1 LADITIPK
9 LNTNDS
15 EYVIAGWLAE
25 DGAEVAPGDPV
36 VMVETSKAVE
46 DLVCADGGVL
56 RRLLPAGAT
65 CTPGQVIGRVG
76 APGPDP
82 VAAGPAPE
90 DGPAITA
97 PARELM
103 DAHGIT
109 EDRVRALGI
118 SLVRRADIEAL
129 ISAAPI
135 SAAPISAAPISAA
148 QPDTGPPARPL
159 TPVQRGMSA
168 TVTRSWQT
176 IPAAYTAVTVE
187 VGPALDRAKR
197 LTRELR
203 TLVGLP
209 ELLIQAIGRAHGE
222 FPEMFAELDGQ
233 EVRPR
238 DPHVALTID
247 LGSGLYTPV
256 VRDADKLTLKE
267 ISATA
272 MRLRMTAMR
281 GTFTTDDLSG
291 STILLALNTDTVA
304 VVAVPIVFPSH
315 ACAVSLCAPRPEL
328 TLADD
333 GTVVQRTVTTLGLA
347 YDHRLVT
354 GRDALRFLTALRDAL
369 EAEAPS

>member
-9 LNTNDS
+9 LNSNDT
-15 EYVIAGWLAE
+15 EYVIAAWLTE
-25 DGAEVAPGDPV
+25 DGTRVEPGDAV
-36 VMVETSKAVE
+36 VLVETSKAVE
-46 DLVCADGGVL
+46 DLCCETGGVL
-56 RRLLPAGAT
+56 RWLLPAGAT

-76 APGPDP
+76 APGGGP
-82 VAAGPAPE
+82 VATGAVVEPGAG
-90 DGPAITA
+90 DGPVITA

-109 EDRVRALGI
+109 EDRVRALGVA
-118 SLVRRADIEAL
+118 LVRRADVEAL
-129 ISAAPI
+129 L
-135 SAAPISAAPISAA
+135 
-148 QPDTGPPARPL
+148 DTGPPARTL

-209 ELLIQAIGRAHGE
+209 ELLVQAIGGAHGE

-233 EVRPR
+233 QVRPR
-238 DPHVALTID
+238 DPHVGITID
-247 LGSGLYTPV
+247 LGSGLYAPV
-256 VRDADKLTLKE
+256 VRDADRRTLAE
-267 ISATA
+267 ISAAA
-272 MRLRMTAMR
+272 MQLRMTAMR
-281 GTFTTDDLSG
+281 GAFTPDDLAG
-291 STILLALNTDTVA
+291 STILLALNTDAAA
-304 VVAVPIVFPSH
+304 VVAVPIVFPGH

-328 TLADD
+328 ALADD
-333 GTVVQRTVTTLGLA
+333 GTVVQRTVATLGLA

-354 GRDALRFLTALRDAL
+354 GRDALRFLAALRDAL

>member
-1 LADITIPK
+1 MADITIPK
-9 LNTNDS
+9 LNNNDS
-15 EYVIAGWLAE
+15 EYVIAAWLAE
-25 DGAEVAPGDPV
+25 DGAEVEPGDPV

-46 DLVCADGGVL
+46 DMVCEDGGVL

-65 CTPGQVIGRVG
+65 CTPGQVIGRIG
-76 APGPDP
+76 APGPEP
-82 VAAGPAPE
+82 VAAEPE
-90 DGPAITA
+90 AGADGPAITA

-103 DAHGIT
+103 DAHGVT

-129 ISAAPI
+129 ISTAPL
-135 SAAPISAAPISAA
+135 
-148 QPDTGPPARPL
+148 DTGPQARTL

-187 VGPALDRAKR
+187 VGPALDRAKQ
-197 LTRELR
+197 LTRQLR
-203 TLVGLP
+203 ALVGLP

-233 EVRPR
+233 DVRPR
-238 DPHVALTID
+238 DPHVAITID

-256 VRDADKLTLKE
+256 VRDADRLTLEE
-267 ISATA
+267 ISAAA

-281 GTFTTDDLSG
+281 GTFTTADLAG
-291 STILLALNTDTVA
+291 STILLALNTDTDA
-304 VVAVPIVFPSH
+304 VIAIPIVFPGH

-328 TLADD
+328 ALADD
-333 GTVVQRTVTTLGLA
+333 GTVVQRTVATLGLA

>member
-25 DGAEVAPGDPV
+25 DGAEVEPGEAV

-46 DLVCADGGVL
+46 DVVTEDGGVL
-56 RRLLPAGAT
+56 HRLLPAGAT
-65 CTPGQVIGRVG
+65 CLPGQVIGRIG
-76 APGPDP
+76 APGPAP
-82 VAAGPAPE
+82 VTAEREVAE
-90 DGPAITA
+90 DGPTITA
-97 PARELM
+97 PARALM

-118 SLVRRADIEAL
+118 PLVRRTDIEAL
-129 ISAAPI
+129 L
-135 SAAPISAAPISAA
+135 
-148 QPDTGPPARPL
+148 DTGPPVRAL

-209 ELLIQAIGRAHGE
+209 ELIVQAIGRAHRA

-233 EVRPR
+233 EIRPR
-238 DPHVALTID
+238 DPHVGITID

-256 VRDADKLTLKE
+256 VRDAGTLTLKE

-281 GTFTTDDLSG
+281 GTFTTDDLAG
-291 STILLALNTDTVA
+291 STILLALNTDSDA
-304 VVAVPIVFPSH
+304 VVAVPIVFPGH

-328 TLADD
+328 ALADD
-333 GTVVQRTVTTLGLA
+333 GTVVQRTVATLGLA

-354 GRDALRFLTALRDAL
+354 GRDALRFLAALRDAL
-369 EAEAPS
+369 EAETPS

>member
-1 LADITIPK
+1 MADITIPK
-9 LNTNDS
+9 LNSNDV

-25 DGAEVAPGDPV
+25 EGAEVKPGDAV
-36 VMVETSKAVE
+36 VMVETSKAIEDVE
-46 DLVCADGGVL
+46 AAAGGVL

-65 CTPGQVIGRVG
+65 CAPGQVIGRIG
-76 APGPDP
+76 GPEAEP
-82 VAAGPAPE
+82 VAEPAVE
-90 DGPAITA
+90 DGPTITA

-103 DAHGIT
+103 DAHGVTVDQI
-109 EDRVRALGI
+109 RALGI
-118 SLVRRADIEAL
+118 LLVRRADIESLLDA
-129 ISAAPI
+129 
-135 SAAPISAAPISAA
+135 
-148 QPDTGPPARPL
+148 GPPARTL

-176 IPAAYTAVTVE
+176 IPAAFTAVTVE

-233 EVRPR
+233 EIRPR
-238 DPHVALTID
+238 DPHVGITID

-256 VRDADKLTLKE
+256 VRDADRLSLTE

-272 MRLRMTAMR
+272 MRLRLTAMR
-281 GTFTTDDLSG
+281 GTFSPDDLAG
-291 STILLALNTDTVA
+291 STILLALNTDADA
-304 VVAVPIVFPSH
+304 VIAVPIVFPGH

-328 TLADD
+328 ALADD
-333 GTVVQRTVTTLGLA
+333 GTVVQRMVATLGLA

-369 EAEAPS
+369 RAEVPA

>member
-9 LNTNDS
+9 LNNNDS
-15 EYVIAGWLAE
+15 EYVIAAWLAE
-25 DGAEVAPGDPV
+25 DGAEVKAGDAV

-46 DLVCADGGVL
+46 DMVSEDGGVL

-65 CTPGQVIGRVG
+65 CTPGQVIGRIG
-76 APGPDP
+76 HPGPEP
-82 VAAGPAPE
+82 VAAEPDVGA
-90 DGPAITA
+90 DGPTITA

-103 DAHGIT
+103 DAHGVT

-118 SLVRRADIEAL
+118 PLVRRADVEAL
-129 ISAAPI
+129 IPVE
-135 SAAPISAAPISAA
+135 PL
-148 QPDTGPPARPL
+148 DTGPPARTL
-159 TPVQRGMSA
+159 TPAQRGMSA

-187 VGPALDRAKR
+187 VGPALERAKQ
-197 LTRELR
+197 LTRQLR

-209 ELLIQAIGRAHGE
+209 ELLIRAIGRAHGE

-238 DPHVALTID
+238 DAHVGITVD

-256 VRDADKLTLKE
+256 VRHADTLSLEE
-267 ISATA
+267 ISAAA
-272 MRLRMTAMR
+272 MRHRMTAMR
-281 GTFTTDDLSG
+281 GTFSTDDLSG
-291 STILLALNTDTVA
+291 STILLALNTDTAA
-304 VVAVPIVFPSH
+304 VIAVPIVFPGH

-328 TLADD
+328 VLADD
-333 GTVVQRTVTTLGLA
+333 GIVRRRTVATLGLA
-347 YDHRLVT
+347 YDHRLIT

-369 EAEAPS
+369 EAETPS

>member
-1 LADITIPK
+1 MADFTIPK

-25 DGAEVAPGDPV
+25 DGAEVEPGDPV
-36 VMVETSKAVE
+36 VMVETSKTIEEV
-46 DLVCADGGVL
+46 VCEYGGVL
-56 RRLLPAGAT
+56 RRLLPTGAT
-65 CTPGQVIGRVG
+65 CTPGQVIGRIG
-76 APGPDP
+76 APGPEP
-82 VAAGPAPE
+82 VAAEPEVAE
-90 DGPAITA
+90 DGPTITA

-103 DAHGIT
+103 DAHGVT

-118 SLVRRADIEAL
+118 ALVRRADIEAL
-129 ISAAPI
+129 ISTAPI
-135 SAAPISAAPISAA
+135 STAAISTELL
-148 QPDTGPPARPL
+148 DTGPPARTL

-233 EVRPR
+233 EIRPR
-238 DPHVALTID
+238 DPHVGITID

-256 VRDADKLTLKE
+256 VRDAGSLTLKE

-281 GTFTTDDLSG
+281 GAFTTDDLSG
-291 STILLALNTDTVA
+291 STILLALNTDTAA
-304 VVAVPIVFPSH
+304 VIAVPIVFPGH

-328 TLADD
+328 ALADD
-333 GTVVQRTVTTLGLA
+333 ETVVQRTVATLGLA

>member
-9 LNTNDS
+9 LNSNDV

-25 DGAEVAPGDPV
+25 DGAQVEPGEPV
-36 VMVETSKAVE
+36 VMIETSKAVE
-46 DLVCADGGVL
+46 DVECAAGGVL

-65 CTPGQVIGRVG
+65 CTPGQVIGRIGTPGLEPIAAEPG
-76 APGPDP
+76 AAPE
-82 VAAGPAPE
+82 AGPT
-90 DGPAITA
+90 ITA

-103 DAHGIT
+103 EAHGIT
-109 EDRVRALGI
+109 EEQVRALGI
-118 SLVRRADIEAL
+118 SLIRRADVEAL
-129 ISAAPI
+129 L
-135 SAAPISAAPISAA
+135 
-148 QPDTGPPARPL
+148 DTGPPARTL

-233 EVRPR
+233 EIRLR
-238 DPHVALTID
+238 DPHVGITVD
-247 LGSGLYTPV
+247 LGSGLYAPV
-256 VRDADKLTLKE
+256 VRDADRLTLAE

-281 GTFTTDDLSG
+281 ATFTTDDLAG
-291 STILLALNTDTVA
+291 STILLALNTDAAA
-304 VVAVPIVFPSH
+304 VVAVPIVFPGH

-328 TLADD
+328 ALADD
-333 GTVVQRTVTTLGLA
+333 GTVVRRTVVTLGLA

-354 GRDALRFLTALRDAL
+354 GRDALRFLAALRDAL
-369 EAEAPS
+369 EAETPS

>member
-1 LADITIPK
+1 MADITIPK
-9 LNTNDS
+9 LNNNDS

-25 DGAEVAPGDPV
+25 DGSEVAPGDPV

-46 DLVCADGGVL
+46 DVVCEDGGVL
-56 RRLLPAGAT
+56 QRLLPAGAT

-76 APGPDP
+76 ARGPEP
-82 VAAGPAPE
+82 VAVAAEPVPD
-90 DGPAITA
+90 DGPTITA

-103 DAHGIT
+103 EAHDVT

-118 SLVRRADIEAL
+118 PLVRRADIEAL
-129 ISAAPI
+129 IST
-135 SAAPISAAPISAA
+135 A
-148 QPDTGPPARPL
+148 QLDTGPPARPL
-159 TPVQRGMSA
+159 TPVERGMSA

-187 VGPALDRAKR
+187 VGPALERVKQ
-197 LTRELR
+197 LTRQLR

-238 DPHVALTID
+238 DPHVGITID

-256 VRDADKLTLKE
+256 VRDADKLTLEE
-267 ISATA
+267 ISSAA
-272 MRLRMTAMR
+272 MRHRMTAMR
-281 GTFTTDDLSG
+281 GTFTTDDLAG
-291 STILLALNTDTVA
+291 STLLLALNTDTAA
-304 VVAVPIVFPSH
+304 VIAVPIVFPGH

-328 TLADD
+328 APADD
-333 GTVVQRTVTTLGLA
+333 GTVVRRTVATLGLA
-347 YDHRLVT
+347 YDHRIIT

>member
-1 LADITIPK
+1 MADITIPK

-25 DGAEVAPGDPV
+25 DGAEVAPGEAV

-46 DLVCADGGVL
+46 DVVSEDGGVL

-65 CTPGQVIGRVG
+65 CLPGQVIGRIG
-76 APGPDP
+76 DPGSEP
-82 VAAGPAPE
+82 VAAEREPAEAGPT
-90 DGPAITA
+90 ITA

-109 EDRVRALGI
+109 EEQVGALGI
-118 SLVRRADIEAL
+118 ALIRRADVEAL
-129 ISAAPI
+129 LHV
-135 SAAPISAAPISAA
+135 
-148 QPDTGPPARPL
+148 GPPARTL
-159 TPVQRGMSA
+159 TPVRRGMAA

-176 IPAAYTAVTVE
+176 IPAAFTAVTVE

-233 EVRPR
+233 EIRPR
-238 DPHVALTID
+238 DPHVGITID

-256 VRDADKLTLKE
+256 VRDAGTRTLAE
-267 ISATA
+267 ISAAA

-281 GTFTTDDLSG
+281 GTFTTDDLAG
-291 STILLALNTDTVA
+291 STILLALNTDTDA
-304 VVAVPIVFPSH
+304 VVAVPIVFPGH

-328 TLADD
+328 ALAED
-333 GTVVQRTVTTLGLA
+333 GTVVQRTVATLGLA

-354 GRDALRFLTALRDAL
+354 GRDALRFLAALRSAL
-369 EAEAPS
+369 EAETPS

>member
-1 LADITIPK
+1 MADITIPK

-15 EYVIAGWLAE
+15 EYVIAGWLVE
-25 DGAEVAPGDPV
+25 DGAEVKAGDPV

-46 DLVCADGGVL
+46 DVVSEDGGVL
-56 RRLLPAGAT
+56 HRLLPAGAT
-65 CTPGQVIGRVG
+65 CLPGQVIGRIGG
-76 APGPDP
+76 AAPEP
-82 VAAGPAPE
+82 VASAAPPAPE
-90 DGPAITA
+90 DGPTITA
-97 PARELM
+97 PARLLM
-103 DAHGIT
+103 DAHGVT

-118 SLVRRADIEAL
+118 PLVRRADIEAL

-135 SAAPISAAPISAA
+135 AAAPISPAPLDS
-148 QPDTGPPARPL
+148 GPPVRAL
-159 TPVQRGMSA
+159 TPAQRGMSA

-187 VGPALDRAKR
+187 VGPALERAKR
-197 LTRELR
+197 LTKQLR

-222 FPEMFAELDGQ
+222 FPEMFAELDGL

-238 DPHVALTID
+238 DPHVGITID

-256 VRDADKLTLKE
+256 VRDAHTRTLAE

-281 GTFTTDDLSG
+281 GTFTTDDLAG
-291 STILLALNTDTVA
+291 STILLALNTDTAA
-304 VVAVPIVFPSH
+304 VVAVPIVFPGH
-315 ACAVSLCAPRPEL
+315 ACAVALCAPRPEL
-328 TLADD
+328 ALADD

-369 EAEAPS
+369 QAETPS

>member
-9 LNTNDS
+9 LNSNDV

-25 DGAEVAPGDPV
+25 DGAEVRPGEPV
-36 VMVETSKAVE
+36 VMIETSKAVE
-46 DLVCADGGVL
+46 DVECADGGVL
-56 RRLLPAGAT
+56 HRLLPAGAT
-65 CTPGQVIGRVG
+65 CAPGQVIGRIG
-76 APGPDP
+76 
-82 VAAGPAPE
+82 AAGPAPAPAAPEVAE

-103 DAHGIT
+103 DAHGVT
-109 EDRVRALGI
+109 EDQVRALGI
-118 SLVRRADIEAL
+118 SLVRRDDIEGL
-129 ISAAPI
+129 L
-135 SAAPISAAPISAA
+135 
-148 QPDTGPPARPL
+148 DTRPPARTL

-187 VGPALDRAKR
+187 VGPALERAKR

-209 ELLIQAIGRAHGE
+209 ELLIQAIGRARGE
-222 FPEMFAELDGQ
+222 FPEMFAELDGL

-238 DPHVALTID
+238 DPHVGITVD

-256 VRDADKLTLKE
+256 VRDADTLSLKE
-267 ISATA
+267 ISAAA
-272 MRLRMTAMR
+272 MRLRLTAMR
-281 GTFTTDDLSG
+281 GAFTTDDLAG
-291 STILLALNTDTVA
+291 STILLALNTDTAA
-304 VVAVPIVFPSH
+304 VVAVPIVFPGH

-328 TLADD
+328 VLADD
-333 GTVVQRTVTTLGLA
+333 GTVVQRTVVTLGLA